1 MLLKTYRARTIADA
15 LSRIKQDL
23 GRDAVIL
30 HTRTL
35 KVGALFG
42 FGGRT
47 MVEITAS
54 SGVNVAPPRRQPDSP
69 RARPTSSSDA
79 ILRAY
84 ASAAGPTDAAAPKS
98 SDSFT
103 LASATP
109 AAPTEPVVQR
119 APARPAA
126 SLAVSA
132 PFAPSSSEA
141 AASIEQELSAIK
153 SMVSRV
159 LATSNGAHTPL
170 MPEALQQHYLR
181 LIEAEVASELANEV
195 IAGVREDL
203 STAECDNPEAV
214 RRAVLR
220 RVAAHIP
227 VCDEPAVP
235 APERQSD
242 GRPRTIA
249 LIGPTGVGKTT
260 TLAKLA
266 ATYRLRHGR
275 SVGLITSDTYR
286 IAAVDQLR
294 TYANIIGLPV
304 RVAATPR
311 EMKDACESFSDR
323 DIVLIDTAG
332 RSPSDKTR
340 LDELREHLE
349 VARPHETHLV
359 LSAASGERALLAA
372 AERFAPLGAS
382 RVILTK
388 LDEAVSFGVLLNVL
402 RRVDRRLSFVTT
414 GQEVPDHIEAGRP
427 DRLARLIL
435 DGAPS

>member
-15 LSRIKQDL
+15 LARIKQDL

-30 HTRTL
+30 HTRSL
-35 KVGALFG
+35 KVGSLFG

-54 SGVNVAPPRRQPDSP
+54 SGVNVAPQRRAPEP
-69 RARPTSSSDA
+69 ARVPVHADA
-79 ILRAY
+79 LKRAY
-84 ASAAGPTDAAAPKS
+84 AQ
-98 SDSFT
+98 
-103 LASATP
+103 
-109 AAPTEPVVQR
+109 AAPTPAPTPVLAPEPVP
-119 APARPAA
+119 APRPAPKPA
-126 SLAVSA
+126 PRAIEPPAPPRSITDLVTTA
-132 PFAPSSSEA
+132 PFAPQSANGHA
-141 AASIEQELSAIK
+141 AIEQELSAIK
-153 SMVSRV
+153 SLVSRV
-159 LATSNGAHTPL
+159 LASSTGPRAAL
-170 MPEALQQHYLR
+170 MPEALQHHYLR
-181 LIEAEVASELANEV
+181 LIEAEVASDLADEV
-195 IAGVREDL
+195 IAAVRDDL
-203 STAECDNPEAV
+203 SQGECADTDAV

-220 RVAAHIP
+220 RVAAYIP
-227 VCDEPAVP
+227 VCDEPRVP
-235 APERQSD
+235 APERQQD

-266 ATYRLRHGR
+266 ATYRLRHAR
-275 SVGLITSDTYR
+275 SVGLVTADTYR

-304 RVAATPR
+304 RVASTPR
-311 EMKDACESFSDR
+311 EMKDACASFNDR

-332 RSPSDKTR
+332 RSPSDASR

-349 VARPHETHLV
+349 AAKPHETHLV
-359 LSAASGERALLAA
+359 LSATSGEKALLAA
-372 AERFAPLGAS
+372 VERFAPLAPD

-414 GQEVPDHIEAGRP
+414 GQEVPDHIESGKP

-435 DGAPS
+435 DGAAS